1 MKFKDI
7 SGLKADELRK
17 KSKQL
22 RADLFQLEVKNS
34 LGQLGNPLEIR
45 FLRRDIARVE
55 TAIRQK
61 AN

>member
-7 SGLKADELRK
+7 SGLKEDELRK

-22 RADLFQLEVKNS
+22 RQDLFQLEVKNS

-45 FLRRDIARVE
+45 FLRRDVARIE

-61 AN
+61 SN

>member
-7 SGLKADELRK
+7 SGLKVDELRK

-22 RADLFQLEVKNS
+22 RSDLFQLEVKNS

-45 FLRRDIARVE
+45 FLRRDVARVE

-61 AN
+61 SN